1 MEEENSL
8 MIYVIG
14 SINVDLV
21 LFSEKF
27 PEIGETVIGKE
38 LLINQGG
45 KGANQAVAAAK
56 AGGDVIFV
64 GRVGNDFFGNFV
76 IKEIKKFGVKT
87 HITIDHSVTTGVA
100 LINVDNSGQNRIT
113 IIPGANGRVENNE
126 IDYLKE
132 NLKRSDFLLIQGEI
146 PTSTIRS
153 ATSFASSI
161 GATVIFDPTPVRDDL
176 IEIIPFT
183 TYVTPNEVELK
194 KLTKT
199 NTVDELLN
207 MGAKNVV
214 LKLGGK
220 GVEFKN
226 KNSEIHIPSLN
237 VQVID
242 TTGAGDTFN
251 GNFAAMLSQ
260 GEPIEKSLRFAN
272 AAAAISVTRKGA
284 AVSSPTRR
292 ETEKFMETIN
302 EKSNN

>member
-1 MEEENSL
+1 

-21 LFSEKF
+21 LFSERF
-27 PEIGETVIGKE
+27 PEVGETVIGKE

-56 AGGDVIFV
+56 AGGEVMFI
-64 GRVGNDFFGNFV
+64 GKVGNDFFGSFV
-76 IKEIKKFGVKT
+76 IKEMKKSKVKT
-87 HITIDHSVTTGVA
+87 HITIDHSTTTGIA
-100 LINVDNSGQNRIT
+100 LINVDSSGQNRIT
-113 IIPGANGRVENNE
+113 IIPGANDKVGNSE

-132 NLKRSDFLLIQGEI
+132 NLKRSDFLLIQSEI
-146 PTSTIRS
+146 PTSTIKS
-153 ATSFASSI
+153 AVSFASSI
-161 GATVIFDPTPVRDDL
+161 GATIIFDPTPVREDL

-199 NTVDELLN
+199 NTVDELLDI
-207 MGAKNVV
+207 GAKNVV
-214 LKLGGK
+214 LKLGEK
-220 GVEFKN
+220 GVQFKN
-226 KNSEIHIPSLN
+226 KDSEIHIPSFN
-237 VQVID
+237 VQVVD

-251 GNFAAMLSQ
+251 GNFTAMLSQ
-260 GEPIEKSLRFAN
+260 GESIKKSLRFAN

-284 AVSSPTRR
+284 AVSSPTRK
-292 ETEKFMETIN
+292 ETEKFMEAIN